1 MPNEELEKLE
11 TEATRIEK
19 KLTAAKHKE
28 KAVGTQAETVD
39 PKRKNPP
46 TLHSCRNV
54 GEVSARA
61 DLADGR

>member
-1 MPNEELEKLE
+1 MKVLVIP
-11 TEATRIEK
+11 EATRIGEE
-19 KLTAAKHKE
+19 ADRSQAQG